1 MTETKT
7 AESRNMLA
15 VFIHAG
21 CKTDGIRK
29 AKTHDLN
36 GIIIRHVRDEI
47 RHAEIDR
54 PIQVRKRDRMCRFRV
69 HGEKNATGDFI
80 EQHNLCS
87 IGMVCRS
94 DSPAIGSDLKSGYYR
109 ETSAGI
115 P

>member
-1 MTETKT
+1 
-7 AESRNMLA
+7 MLA

-69 HGEKNATGDFI
+69 HGEKNATGNFI

-87 IGMVCRS
+87 I
-94 DSPAIGSDLKSGYYR
+94 
-109 ETSAGI
+109 EWSAGVI
-115 P
+115 LQRSGLI